1 MASTDARP
9 VPIKNTAYRAYFGIF
24 KNDGTLITGA
34 TGLDSEVSKDGAAF
48 ADCTNEAT
56 EISQGLY
63 YLDLSSTE
71 MNADSVLVVVK
82 STSTGAVPVV
92 LSLYPEETGDIN
104 VDVTA
109 FGGTA
114 GTFASGRP
122 EVNTSHFGGTA
133 GTFASGIPAVNATQI
148 SGDATA
154 ADNIETAFDDT
165 AGAVSWLMIVDQGTA
180 QSISGAD
187 LTIRAAAAFGDDV
200 LIGMTCMVHGS
211 TQGYWQARTIV
222 DNVGAT
228 DVVTLDSAPT
238 VTPTGTI
245 TYKIIGTPPSVTTAS
260 VLPRVDVRAF
270 GGTAGT
276 FASGRPEVNTSH
288 FGGTAGTFASGRP
301 EVNTSHIA
309 GSAVSTSSAQIGVN
323 VVNAGGT
330 AWGSGAITA
339 GSIASDAITA
349 AKIATGAIDAD
360 AIASDA
366 VTELTTGVLTTQMTE
381 AYAADGVAP
390 TLAQA
395 VFAIQQFLQE
405 KAISGTTLT
414 VKKLDGTTTAMTFTL
429 NDATTPTSVTRAS

>member
-34 TGLDSEVSKDGAAF
+34 TGLDSEVSKDGATF

-104 VDVTA
+104 VDVT
-109 FGGTA
+109 
-114 GTFASGRP
+114 
-122 EVNTSHFGGTA
+122 
-133 GTFASGIPAVNATQI
+133 
-148 SGDATA
+148 
-154 ADNIETAFDDT
+154 
-165 AGAVSWLMIVDQGTA
+165 
-180 QSISGAD
+180 
-187 LTIRAAAAFGDDV
+187 
-200 LIGMTCMVHGS
+200 
-211 TQGYWQARTIV
+211 
-222 DNVGAT
+222 
-228 DVVTLDSAPT
+228 
-238 VTPTGTI
+238 
-245 TYKIIGTPPSVTTAS
+245 
-260 VLPRVDVRAF
+260 AF

>member
-34 TGLDSEVSKDGAAF
+34 TVLDSEVSQDGAAF

-109 FGGTA
+109 
-114 GTFASGRP
+114 
-122 EVNTSHFGGTA
+122 FGGTA

-200 LIGMTCMVHGS
+200 LIGMTCLVYGS

-245 TYKIIGTPPSVTTAS
+245 TYKIIGTPPSVTTAA

-276 FASGRPEVNTSH
+276 FSGGRPEVNTTH
-288 FGGTAGTFASGRP
+288 AA
-301 EVNTSHIA
+301 
-309 GSAVSTSSAQIGVN
+309 
-323 VVNAGGT
+323 GT

-339 GSIASDAITA
+339 AS
-349 AKIATGAIDAD
+349 IATGAIDAD
-360 AIASDA
+360 AIAADA
-366 VTELTTGVLTTQMTE
+366 VTEIAAGVLTVAMTE
-381 AYAADGVAP
+381 SYAADGAAP

-429 NDATTPTSVTRAS
+429 NDATQPTSVTRAS